1 MSSTVALKPVNPND
15 PGIGPLIMGLTW
27 ALTGL
32 AIFTVSARIYYRRR
46 YRSFGSSDD
55 WFMISAVVLQIVY
68 QACITVLVH
77 WGLGKDSTNLTTEEL
92 IMTKKWT
99 WVSAPFA
106 NLVSLCARISIVI
119 MLIRIFETRKWFK
132 WFLVIF
138 TTVLGIVDILALIF
152 VWVQVTPIEALWN
165 INIPATQH
173 LDPGVQQYA
182 SLALQ
187 LLYTISDL
195 TYVLFPVIFIWKLNM
210 PMQRKIGFI
219 LLMCLSLI
227 TMGSAL
233 AKVVVVFMRM
243 NATPIA
249 GSTNFRYFNGLVN
262 LLCGV
267 EQCLVII
274 MGCIPSLRPMAKL
287 RLDWTLLSNIGES
300 LASLVTRSRRKGS
313 SGSLSSREKSS
324 YHDLDLTPKVSDERS
339 ISLKV
344 PSIRNSIRNFR
355 KSSNQNLNPEGQIRR
370 TDDFTITYND
380 EARLKQTV

>member
-1 MSSTVALKPVNPND
+1 MSSTVALKPVDPND
-15 PGIGPLIMGLTW
+15 PGIGPTIMGLTW
-27 ALTGL
+27 TLTVL
-32 AIFTVSARIYYRRR
+32 AILAVAARFYYRRQ
-46 YRSFGSSDD
+46 YRSFGSADD
-55 WFMISAVVLQIVY
+55 WIMLAALVLQIVY

-77 WGLGKDSTNLTTEEL
+77 WGLGKASTNLTTEEL

-99 WVSAPFA
+99 WISAPFA

-132 WFLVIF
+132 WFLIIF
-138 TTVLGIVDILALIF
+138 TTILGIVDILALLF

-165 INIPATQH
+165 INVPAKQL

-195 TYVLFPVIFIWKLNM
+195 TYVLFPVMFIWKLHM
-210 PMQRKIGFI
+210 PVARKIGFI

-227 TMGSAL
+227 TMGAAL

-287 RLDWTLLSNIGES
+287 RPNWKLLSDIGES
-300 LASLVTRSRRKGS
+300 LASLLTTRSRRKGS
-313 SGSLSSREKSS
+313 NGPPSSWAKDVSFD
-324 YHDLDLTPKVSDERS
+324 DLEMTPTISEERP
-339 ISLKV
+339 V

-355 KSSNQNLNPEGQIRR
+355 KSSNPSMRANGQIRR

-380 EARLKQTV
+380 ATRPKQTV